1 MKRLVCI
8 LFLCFCMLHADYKRL
23 TDYQNI
29 LYQLIDTY
37 VTENATNS
45 SAAVLEFIYSSDTK
59 TVFKDAH
66 DSGYTRKDLVFGTY
80 QSSFG
85 VAKPNPIIIKALHD
99 AVAKENVSY
108 DAAFYSS
115 FVTLGSLSALLLGLT
130 RYFWVYFKYDKPA
143 IEYYRTNH
151 HRYTIS
157 NSTATNTNATAT
169 TSLLE
174 PIIPSGGTGTK
185 EFWSSQ

>member
-1 MKRLVCI
+1 MKRLVYLL
-8 LFLCFCMLHADYKRL
+8 LFTCFVSHADYKRL

-45 SAAVLEFIYSSDTK
+45 SAAVLEFIYSPATK

-85 VAKPNPIIIKALHD
+85 VAKPNRIIIKALHD

-115 FVTLGSLSALLLGLT
+115 FITLGSVSALLLGLT
-130 RYFWVYFKYDKPA
+130 RYFWIYFKYDKPA
-143 IEYYRTNH
+143 IEYYRANH
-151 HRYTIS
+151 HKYTIG
-157 NSTATNTNATAT
+157 NSIATNTNATVT

-174 PIIPSGGTGTK
+174 PVTPSGGTATR
-185 EFWSSQ
+185 EFWQNQ